1 LDNKLLLII
10 NPNSG
15 DGDAK
20 HWMFDMVSAFSE
32 KYRYITTYL
41 SKGRGDIIST
51 LSECSGEYDAVVC
64 CGGDGTLHEVLNGLV
79 RSGRDIPIG
88 YIPTGTINDFAFSH
102 GIPLNAVQCI
112 ENIKNGKASKYDY
125 GMIEDKAFTY
135 VAAFGSFI
143 DVCYKTSQDAKA
155 MFGIV
160 AYVTEAIKKLSSLKS
175 YKVKVQ
181 TESETIE
188 EELVC
193 GLVSNSKSIAGIKIF
208 RNSDPNLLRDGMMDV
223 TLIKY
228 PKSIAEFGEAVTA
241 FIASAESPLIYR
253 TKAKNVTFSFEGDVP
268 EWTTDGEFGGS
279 AQKMNLHIVPQGI
292 SLLENNPDK

>member
-1 LDNKLLLII
+1 MDNKLLLII

-51 LSECSGEYDAVVC
+51 LCECSGEYDAVVC

-112 ENIKNGKASKYDY
+112 ENIKNGLDTFFISMLEYDLFYIQWSKVIVDL
-125 GMIEDKAFTY
+125 
-135 VAAFGSFI
+135 FI
-143 DVCYKTSQDAKA
+143 LRICHKTPPIPYSGFRTGN
-155 MFGIV
+155 M
-160 AYVTEAIKKLSSLKS
+160 
-175 YKVKVQ
+175 
-181 TESETIE
+181 
-188 EELVC
+188 
-193 GLVSNSKSIAGIKIF
+193 SI
-208 RNSDPNLLRDGMMDV
+208 
-223 TLIKY
+223 
-228 PKSIAEFGEAVTA
+228 
-241 FIASAESPLIYR
+241 
-253 TKAKNVTFSFEGDVP
+253 
-268 EWTTDGEFGGS
+268 
-279 AQKMNLHIVPQGI
+279 
-292 SLLENNPDK
+292 